1 MIKFKSIYRLIRR
14 FIVFFILLLLMN
26 ILVIFIAGFSKANSA
41 SITST
46 LNLIAEQTDISQ
58 AKVELEDNAQKTIEQ
73 NDLWMMVLDENGNQ
87 IFDFNLPRGFATH
100 YSLTDVARFSRFY
113 LNDYPV
119 FTQIK
124 ENFLI
129 VVGFPK
135 DKVFKFPANY
145 YERSDLEFARST
157 ILALAILNCLFF
169 VGAYAYST
177 RLVIKKFTPITEAIN
192 SLPKG
197 LSNDLSIHDDFQKIA
212 DAINKAD
219 KQLKENEDFKEKWIS
234 GIAHDIKTP
243 LSVIIS
249 NTSLAMEKETDSD
262 ILRHMDPVL
271 VESYYIQNLL
281 NDLNIFTRLKNY
293 TFELHK
299 EEIKIV
305 PFFKEIVIQ
314 IINQGIWDK
323 FEFEFDYDSTLNEQT
338 MFVEKNLISRV
349 IHNLIYNSVLHN
361 PEGCKISINL
371 HRQADAFQIII
382 SDNGVGIS
390 KEKMTEIYSN
400 EQMEFDLAGVRR
412 YGMGLRISLHIIQ
425 VHGGQMHIESELNQY
440 FRTIIELP
448 LVDFIS

>member
-14 FIVFFILLLLMN
+14 FIVFFILLLLIN

-145 YERSDLEFARST
+145 YERSDLEFARSM

-169 VGAYAYST
+169 VGAYVYST

-197 LSNDLSIHDDFQKIA
+197 LSNDLSLHDDFQKIA

-219 KQLKENEDFKEKWIS
+219 KQLKENEDFKENWIS

-249 NTSLAMEKETDSD
+249 NTSLAKEKETDSD

-323 FEFEFDYDSTLNEQT
+323 FEFEFDLLELLST
-338 MFVEKNLISRV
+338 
-349 IHNLIYNSVLHN
+349 
-361 PEGCKISINL
+361 
-371 HRQADAFQIII
+371 
-382 SDNGVGIS
+382 
-390 KEKMTEIYSN
+390 
-400 EQMEFDLAGVRR
+400 
-412 YGMGLRISLHIIQ
+412 
-425 VHGGQMHIESELNQY
+425 
-440 FRTIIELP
+440 
-448 LVDFIS
+448 

>member
-14 FIVFFILLLLMN
+14 FIVFFILLLLIN

-169 VGAYAYST
+169 VGAYAYSN
-177 RLVIKKFTPITEAIN
+177 RLVIKKFTPIT
-192 SLPKG
+192 
-197 LSNDLSIHDDFQKIA
+197 
-212 DAINKAD
+212 
-219 KQLKENEDFKEKWIS
+219 
-234 GIAHDIKTP
+234 
-243 LSVIIS
+243 
-249 NTSLAMEKETDSD
+249 
-262 ILRHMDPVL
+262 
-271 VESYYIQNLL
+271 
-281 NDLNIFTRLKNY
+281 
-293 TFELHK
+293 
-299 EEIKIV
+299 
-305 PFFKEIVIQ
+305 
-314 IINQGIWDK
+314 
-323 FEFEFDYDSTLNEQT
+323 
-338 MFVEKNLISRV
+338 
-349 IHNLIYNSVLHN
+349 
-361 PEGCKISINL
+361 
-371 HRQADAFQIII
+371 
-382 SDNGVGIS
+382 
-390 KEKMTEIYSN
+390 
-400 EQMEFDLAGVRR
+400 
-412 YGMGLRISLHIIQ
+412 
-425 VHGGQMHIESELNQY
+425 
-440 FRTIIELP
+440 
-448 LVDFIS
+448 